1 MESSQLVYLLLA
13 LGKGELRELRKW
25 LISPVHN
32 QREDVVRLF
41 DYLTEKERLSDEKK
55 LAKAVIF
62 KKLFPK
68 DTYDDARLRQAVYFL
83 QKCTEEYLA
92 YREFQRDEIRS
103 GLALAEVFRRK
114 NLDRLLE
121 KTLKKLQE
129 DLENGPLKDESY
141 LENQYRF
148 QNIEYQYISEKKRSP
163 DTNLQAYSDALDLRF
178 IAGKLRIASLITA
191 VQKVYKQDIFI
202 GLLEETLNAVEEKE
216 LMRHPAIAVYYY
228 VYKALSD
235 NAREDYFFSLKETF
249 FLYGHYFSL
258 EEQRD
263 LLLLAVNYCIAKM
276 NTGAANFIGEAF
288 DLYKRGIESGALLD
302 KGVLNHLTFIN
313 IVITGATLRQFDWVR
328 WFIQN
333 FQQYL
338 APQYREN
345 FVCYSLAK
353 LHFEQREYAQAQKLL
368 MQFDYDEIL
377 FNLSAKSMLIKIY
390 YEEGEYGVLDSLLES
405 LRTYINRKKAIAYHK
420 NIYNNLIR
428 FTKRLIRLSPYDKA
442 QKAKLRQEIE
452 AANPLPERKWL
463 LEQLENL

>member
-1 MESSQLVYLLLA
+1 MENSQLVYLLSA
-13 LGKGELRELRKW
+13 LGKAELRELRKW
-25 LISPVHN
+25 LISPIHN
-32 QREDVVRLF
+32 HREDVVRLF

-55 LAKAVIF
+55 LAKAVVF

-68 DTYDDARLRQAVYFL
+68 DAYDDAKLRQAVYFL

-129 DLENGPLKDESY
+129 DLESGQLKDESY
-141 LENQYRF
+141 LESQYRF

-191 VQKVYKQDIFI
+191 VQKVYKQDISI

-249 FLYGHYFSL
+249 FLYDQYFSL

-313 IVITGATLRQFDWVR
+313 IVITGSSLRQFDWVR

-452 AANPLPERKWL
+452 EANPLPERKWL
-463 LEQLENL
+463 LEQLDNL